1 MERIDNIKDVACFK
15 YDETASQ
22 PGKYIIRPVHE
33 NFFLESTEGSF
44 NVICARVFNIS
55 YADYL
60 RMCRD
65 CYEAEIIG
73 KNIKYPVAYFK
84 STKSA
89 QALVNELNK
98 RANVILRKRRA
109 LLEE

>member
-1 MERIDNIKDVACFK
+1 
-15 YDETASQ
+15 
-22 PGKYIIRPVHE
+22 
-33 NFFLESTEGSF
+33 
-44 NVICARVFNIS
+44 
-55 YADYL
+55 
-60 RMCRD
+60 MCRD

-73 KNIKYPVAYFK
+73 KNTKYPVAYFK

-98 RANVILRKRRA
+98 RANVILRKRRT